1 MSTLSEALREAIR
14 RSGTSRYAIARET
27 GLSQALLCR
36 FLQGTRGLSLGSIDK
51 LMGVLGLEIRPRER
65 GGK

>member
-1 MSTLSEALREAIR
+1 VSTLSEALREAIR
-14 RSGTSRYAIARET
+14 RSGTSRYAIVRET